1 VVAGYIDRPG
11 PGLELAKLK
20 KDSELFTSSGL
31 YVLYCHITDLKMLD
45 NINANSID
53 VLEKLYPLK
62 YVSVH
67 KATYDHSYMI
77 ETFGH
82 NDPDPILLY
91 SNNPVP
97 LTEDD
102 KIDMAYLK
110 ALIDLQPQKYGI
122 STWLHKTGV
131 YKYATE
137 HNHSEGVSE
146 VPRTGEITKQMG
158 SHIKQKFH
166 DIWFSTFCKHS
177 LSFTHCYHICQHVR
191 NQHIELAR
199 MIHAYQQE
207 EDADDWNDIPI
218 AAQQPPVS
226 PTHPLARVPSF
237 LSKNS
242 ITWIMIFSPILYM
255 QLNFFSNFKI

>member
-1 VVAGYIDRPG
+1 MGYIDRPG
-11 PGLELAKLK
+11 PGLELAKLE
-20 KDSELFTSSGL
+20 KDGKLFTSSGL

-110 ALIDLQPQKYGI
+110 ALIDLQLQKYGI
-122 STWLHKTGV
+122 STWLYKTGV
-131 YKYATE
+131 Y
-137 HNHSEGVSE
+137 
-146 VPRTGEITKQMG
+146 R
-158 SHIKQKFH
+158 
-166 DIWFSTFCKHS
+166 
-177 LSFTHCYHICQHVR
+177 
-191 NQHIELAR
+191 
-199 MIHAYQQE
+199 
-207 EDADDWNDIPI
+207 
-218 AAQQPPVS
+218 
-226 PTHPLARVPSF
+226 
-237 LSKNS
+237 
-242 ITWIMIFSPILYM
+242 
-255 QLNFFSNFKI
+255 